1 MVPILVNKDVWSLVK
16 LTLKFMVQ
24 NCNYI
29 CFNLIYT
36 SSKLQWIYSEERKE
50 EVRQEGRG
58 WMREENDMFLFRP
71 TDFFSLGLSVFII
84 NSGLKA
90 GAALTWDTEW
100 GCDDNSFSESVFFPT
115 HESSFMVSK
124 IWNRVTI
131 RLAFPC
137 STFILN
143 FLYPLS
149 PPKFSL
155 NFLTIILSGLRLYQ
169 PEDSY

>member
-1 MVPILVNKDVWSLVK
+1 MVPILVNKDVLSLVK

-50 EVRQEGRG
+50 EVRQERRG
-58 WMREENDMFLFRP
+58 WMREESDMFLFRP

-115 HESSFMVSK
+115 Q
-124 IWNRVTI
+124 
-131 RLAFPC
+131 
-137 STFILN
+137 
-143 FLYPLS
+143 FL
-149 PPKFSL
+149 
-155 NFLTIILSGLRLYQ
+155 
-169 PEDSY
+169 

>member
-1 MVPILVNKDVWSLVK
+1 MVPILVNKDVLSLVK
-16 LTLKFMVQ
+16 LILKFMVQ

-58 WMREENDMFLFRP
+58 WMREESDVFLFRP

-100 GCDDNSFSESVFFPT
+100 SCDDNSFFEWVLFPT
-115 HESSFMVSK
+115 HESSFTVSK
-124 IWNRVTI
+124 IWNRVTNQTS
-131 RLAFPC
+131 FPLFHLHFELLVPALP
-137 STFILN
+137 TQI
-143 FLYPLS
+143 
-149 PPKFSL
+149 FS
-155 NFLTIILSGLRLYQ
+155 
-169 PEDSY
+169 